1 MEGAN
6 SRDLWWE
13 LSPSQGFDL
22 WELGRI
28 NIQLSQNYKIVV
40 TALRGDSGSGL
51 VFIKTRD
58 EINI

>member
-1 MEGAN
+1 MEGAA

-28 NIQLSQNYKIVV
+28 NLELSQSYKIIV
-40 TALRGDSGSGL
+40 TALRGDSGSGC
-51 VFIKTRD
+51 VV
-58 EINI
+58 